1 MRMNKHAKILDLVVL
16 VVVVLFVWM
25 NPFDIHLIKVVSAFR
40 PKKPPANLPP
50 GFFGTPNPV
59 DQNVSSVGFE
69 AAQGARAAYG
79 LAADDGCPRL
89 HQYFLGRQHPG
100 SATRAAA
107 ET

>member
-50 GFFGTPNPV
+50 GFFGTKIL
-59 DQNVSSVGFE
+59 QICSTHF
-69 AAQGARAAYG
+69 GATPP
-79 LAADDGCPRL
+79 LEL
-89 HQYFLGRQHPG
+89 
-100 SATRAAA
+100 
-107 ET
+107 EW

>member
-50 GFFGTPNPV
+50 GFFGTKKRKTTSSFPRGTTTTLARKNPGE
-59 DQNVSSVGFE
+59 DI
-69 AAQGARAAYG
+69 
-79 LAADDGCPRL
+79 
-89 HQYFLGRQHPG
+89 
-100 SATRAAA
+100 
-107 ET
+107 

>member
-50 GFFGTPNPV
+50 GFFASPP
-59 DQNVSSVGFE
+59 SV
-69 AAQGARAAYG
+69 AVVWRK
-79 LAADDGCPRL
+79 
-89 HQYFLGRQHPG
+89 RQR
-100 SATRAAA
+100 SKV
-107 ET
+107 

>member
-50 GFFGTPNPV
+50 GFFGT
-59 DQNVSSVGFE
+59 
-69 AAQGARAAYG
+69 
-79 LAADDGCPRL
+79 
-89 HQYFLGRQHPG
+89 
-100 SATRAAA
+100 
-107 ET
+107 ETPQRRPSMKSKGILES

>member
-50 GFFGTPNPV
+50 GFFGTNSGRTP
-59 DQNVSSVGFE
+59 SSVGRPSDRE
-69 AAQGARAAYG
+69 AA
-79 LAADDGCPRL
+79 
-89 HQYFLGRQHPG
+89 
-100 SATRAAA
+100 AAA
-107 ET
+107 AAPTTTASAANSNAAAASQTRQIRAS

>member
-50 GFFGTPNPV
+50 GFFGTKNTTDV
-59 DQNVSSVGFE
+59 VSILTEKPPS
-69 AAQGARAAYG
+69 
-79 LAADDGCPRL
+79 
-89 HQYFLGRQHPG
+89 
-100 SATRAAA
+100 
-107 ET
+107 

>member
-50 GFFGTPNPV
+50 GFFGTLMH
-59 DQNVSSVGFE
+59 STE
-69 AAQGARAAYG
+69 G
-79 LAADDGCPRL
+79 LQVVEHL
-89 HQYFLGRQHPG
+89 HSLVTTP
-100 SATRAAA
+100 
-107 ET
+107 

>member
-50 GFFGTPNPV
+50 GFFGTTV
-59 DQNVSSVGFE
+59 VQLVQEVKDSRF
-69 AAQGARAAYG
+69 
-79 LAADDGCPRL
+79 
-89 HQYFLGRQHPG
+89 YFLGEIFEIILLLREQC
-100 SATRAAA
+100 AAA
-107 ET
+107 YPTRKVLLVVK

>member
-50 GFFGTPNPV
+50 GFFGTKILVN
-59 DQNVSSVGFE
+59 SRTEIGFI
-69 AAQGARAAYG
+69 
-79 LAADDGCPRL
+79 LS
-89 HQYFLGRQHPG
+89 G
-100 SATRAAA
+100 S
-107 ET
+107 

>member
-50 GFFGTPNPV
+50 GFFGTRYI
-59 DQNVSSVGFE
+59 F
-69 AAQGARAAYG
+69 
-79 LAADDGCPRL
+79 LAK
-89 HQYFLGRQHPG
+89 
-100 SATRAAA
+100 T
-107 ET
+107 TTKKT

>member
-50 GFFGTPNPV
+50 GFVGT
-59 DQNVSSVGFE
+59 
-69 AAQGARAAYG
+69 
-79 LAADDGCPRL
+79 
-89 HQYFLGRQHPG
+89 
-100 SATRAAA
+100 
-107 ET
+107 ETPQRRPSMKSKWIVES

>member
-50 GFFGTPNPV
+50 GFFGT
-59 DQNVSSVGFE
+59 QI
-69 AAQGARAAYG
+69 
-79 LAADDGCPRL
+79 
-89 HQYFLGRQHPG
+89 FLQLPAGTVQL
-100 SATRAAA
+100 
-107 ET
+107 